1 MERIEIQMK
10 VLSIIAILLLLSGLS
25 QIVVLPAILLDNSPD
40 SVPMQAA
47 GGTLIGIGIHLFL
60 AYLFGMRLRKRRTMF
75 RNEVYI
81 LSAVGL
87 FFLGF
92 MILDGAFAFRD
103 DVPFVSIGFFL
114 CSFFDFAAALVF
126 VTALFLLKNKKKN

>member
-1 MERIEIQMK
+1 MERIEIQRK

-47 GGTLIGIGIHLFL
+47 GGNLIGISLHLFL
-60 AYLFGMRLRKRRTMF
+60 AFLFGMRLRRSRTVL

-114 CSFFDFAAALVF
+114 CSFFDLAAALVF
-126 VTALFLLKNKKKN
+126 VTALFLLRKKKKN